1 MTQNTHRKSEAPE
14 EKLFLDTK
22 DLRLRRNDDGSVM
35 MESAGGRRL
44 VANIVGAFPLS
55 GPGQMLSLRDV
66 EGQEIGLVQSV
77 RDLDNESRE
86 VIREELERS
95 YFMPEIVDILDISER
110 RNLVEWEV
118 LTDRG
123 QRTFHVR
130 NVRHNVRRLGQ
141 SRLVIKDFHGNRYEV
156 RNWMKLSPRAQKLLE
171 PYV

>member
-1 MTQNTHRKSEAPE
+1 MTENTTLKSDATQEN
-14 EKLFLDTK
+14 LFLDTK
-22 DLRLRRNDDGSVM
+22 DLRLRRNDDGSLV
-35 MESAGGRRL
+35 MESAGGRRP
-44 VANIVGAFPLS
+44 VANIIGAFPLS
-55 GPGQMLSLRDV
+55 GPGQMLSLRDD
-66 EGQEIGLVQSV
+66 EGQEIGLIESV

-95 YFMPEIVDILDISER
+95 YFMPEIVDILEISEQ

-130 NVRHNVRRLGQ
+130 NVRRNVRRLGQ

-156 RNWMKLSPRAQKLLE
+156 RDWMKLPLHAQKLLE